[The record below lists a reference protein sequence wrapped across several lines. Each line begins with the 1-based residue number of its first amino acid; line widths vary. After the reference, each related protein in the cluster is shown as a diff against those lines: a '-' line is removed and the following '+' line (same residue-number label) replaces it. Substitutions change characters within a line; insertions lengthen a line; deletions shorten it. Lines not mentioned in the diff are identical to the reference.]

1 MSVSIDVQGVAD
13 IERALDEFTAFGQR
27 GLALSVVRAGLRVIG
42 KQMQADIEP
51 QVQEIKSEVGFR
63 FNRNAGTNVV
73 SGRVGVGVGK
83 VIKKQN
89 VNRGSR
95 GVGINSGNWQWWV
108 LGSFKSGQRVTR
120 RTRANR
126 GVLRPQQPNFAQRA
140 QERANERV
148 RAAMQ
153 TALERSMERFFKSK

>member
-1 MSVSIDVQGVAD
+1 MTVNVNLQGLHEVEVLFAD
-13 IERALDEFTAFGQR
+13 FAEFGQR

-42 KQMQADIEP
+42 EQMQADIEP

-140 QERANERV
+140 KERANERL

-153 TALERSMERFFKSK
+153 TALERSMERFFKSQ